1 MKRTLFAAAAMAAV
15 LVLSPLA
22 PSANADTPPPNC
34 VAKTPGGRVS
44 VDATCVDPTYAAP
57 VVDSQSDVTEPATAH
72 LVQGHFDGTSVSFR
86 IYLPPKN
93 AWHNRFFQ
101 FTYPLDGQEPVDS
114 VAFATSHG
122 GYSVQTTGVAGY
134 RHAAAAAKFARTVAA
149 NFYGVN
155 GAGIFGYLYGWSGG
169 AFQVDGALEYTS
181 GVWQGAVPIVQGSP
195 LSVIHNFSVR
205 ALATFVLKDKKDQ
218 LEAAE
223 RPGGS
228 GNPYA
233 GLSPM
238 QSSVL
243 KEATR
248 MGIPLKAWEDFDY
261 LATTVAF
268 DGFVA
273 LVPQIDPTYVD
284 DFWSK
289 PGYLGTEQS
298 ALGDFFR
305 QAVAQD
311 PSLRARLALMAYH
324 RYTIPASGFDAA
336 YGQFRNADGT
346 PLYPQRTTNVAR
358 LISSSIT
365 GGATFSGAINVKVI
379 AVDSTVDADAY
390 PWEGAWYADQIRS
403 ALGSRADGQF
413 RVWYTEN
420 ADHDPEN
427 RTGAGAD
434 RLVGYVPIVYRALDD
449 LSSWV
454 ESGTVP
460 AKSSSYRIAQ
470 DNQLVL
476 SDSIDRGG
484 VQPLV
489 DLTIQG
495 GGHRCDARTGQ
506 TVDFNTRIQVPP
518 GTGSIVSVEWDPK
531 GDGNFQTMTIPSGRT
546 TLVVHTSYRFTEAGT
561 YYPTIR
567 VGSQRDGDSSQ
578 TLTTVQ
584 NLDRTNVVVK

>member
-15 LVLSPLA
+15 LVMSPLA
-22 PSANADTPPPNC
+22 PAATADTPPPNC
-34 VAKTPGGRVS
+34 VAKTAGAPVS
-44 VDATCVDPTYAAP
+44 VDATCVDPTYSTP
-57 VVDSQSDVTEPATAH
+57 VIDSQSDVTQPATAH

-114 VAFATSHG
+114 VAFATTHG
-122 GYSVQTTGVAGY
+122 GYSVQTSGIAGY

-238 QSSVL
+238 ESSVL

-273 LVPQIDPTYVD
+273 LVPQIDPTYVA

-336 YGQFRNADGT
+336 YGQFRNAGGT
-346 PLYPQRTTNVAR
+346 PLYPQRATNVAR
-358 LISSSIT
+358 IISSSIT
-365 GGATFSGAINVKVI
+365 GGATFSGAVNVKVI
-379 AVDSTVDADAY
+379 AVNSTVDADAY

-403 ALGSRADGQF
+403 ALGSRADAQF

-420 ADHDPEN
+420 ADHNPEN

-454 ESGTVP
+454 ERGTVP

-476 SDSIDRGG
+476 PDTINRGG

-495 GGHRCDARTGQ
+495 AGHRCDARTGE
-506 TVDFNTRIQVPP
+506 TVDFNARIQVPP

-531 GDGNFQTMTIPSGRT
+531 GDGNFQPVTIPSGRT
-546 TLVVHTSYRFTEAGT
+546 TLVVHTSYRFTAAGT

-567 VGSQRDGDSSQ
+567 VGSQRDGDSTQ